1 MNDSVKLLK
10 SLTDVDGISG
20 HEMAV
25 KALMNDYLTPVSDE
39 IIEDNLG
46 GIFGKKSAT
55 NGDKTLMVA
64 GHLDEVGF
72 IVTKIDNNGFLKFT
86 PIGGWWNQVML
97 SQKVTIT
104 TDEGKKIR
112 GIIGSKPPH
121 VLSPEERKKTIDM
134 KEMFIDIGVKS
145 KKEAEQFGIEIGN
158 MVTPYSEF
166 ETLANQK
173 YLTAKAFDN
182 RYGCALAIDVLQNL
196 KNEAIDINLV
206 AGANVQEE
214 VGLRGAKVAANK
226 IKPDL
231 AIAVDVA
238 IAYDTPGMSG
248 QVSDT
253 AIGNGPVVI
262 IMDASNIG
270 HVGFTKHIKDV
281 AKKHNITVQ
290 LDTTAGGGTD
300 AGSIHVANE
309 GTPTVSIGVA
319 LRYMHSNVSVLHT
332 DDYKNS
338 VALVTEIVK
347 SLNNDVVDQIIW

>member
-1 MNDSVKLLK
+1 
-10 SLTDVDGISG
+10 
-20 HEMAV
+20 
-25 KALMNDYLTPVSDE
+25 MNDYLTPVSDE

-196 KNEAIDINLV
+196 KNEAIDINLM

>member
-1 MNDSVKLLK
+1 MNQSVELLK
-10 SLTDVDGISG
+10 SLTDVDGIAG
-20 HEMAV
+20 HEMKV
-25 KALMNDYLTPVSDE
+25 KTLMHDYLKPVSDE
-39 IIEDNLG
+39 IVEDNLG

-55 NGDKTLMVA
+55 NGNKTLMVA
-64 GHLDEVGF
+64 GHLDEIGF
-72 IVTKIDNNGFLKFT
+72 IVTKIDNDGFLKFT

-97 SQKVTIT
+97 SQKVTVT
-104 TDEGKKIR
+104 TDKGKKIR

-158 MVTPYSEF
+158 MITPYSEF
-166 ETLANQK
+166 ETLANNK

-182 RYGCALAIDVLQNL
+182 RYGCALAVDVLQQL
-196 KNEAIDINLV
+196 KNDAIDINLV

-270 HVGFTKHIKDV
+270 HVGFTKHIKEI
-281 AKKHNITVQ
+281 AKKHNISIQ

-309 GTPTVSIGVA
+309 GIPTVSIGVA

-347 SLNNDVVDQIIW
+347 SLNDDVVEEIIW

>member
-10 SLTDVDGISG
+10 SLTDVDGIAG

-25 KALMNDYLTPVSDE
+25 KELMNDYLTPVSDE

-196 KNEAIDINLV
+196 KNEAIDINLM

-231 AIAVDVA
+231 AIAIDVA

>member
-10 SLTDVDGISG
+10 SLTDVDGIAG
-20 HEMAV
+20 QEMAV

-196 KNEAIDINLV
+196 KNEAIDINLM

-231 AIAVDVA
+231 AIAIDVA